1 MRRNQI
7 VLADSDKILVKEG
20 AEKFIK
26 YQIAKGNA
34 ADTIKYYE
42 THIQA
47 FLKFLSLRGIGFTNQ
62 ITDETIQD
70 YIFYIRENSPAIK
83 DISINTK
90 LRALRGMCYYLMDK
104 GYMKSFTIH
113 LLNAYKEPKDVY
125 TEEEIGRLIK
135 KPKITENNFAEYRNW
150 VIVCHLL
157 ATGNRARTVR
167 SIKIRNVD
175 LKNRVIMLDTTKNK
189 KCYEVP
195 ISKDYYPILVEY
207 LQYRGGSG
215 DDYLFCTYE
224 GTQLSPD
231 GLRTAIEGY
240 CKDRKVEKCS
250 LHLFRHLFAK
260 TWILSGGSAKK
271 LQSALGHETPVMV
284 DEYLNIWGRELEE
297 DFDINTPL
305 AKMSSNMKKDKI
317 KLTRKKS

>member
-7 VLADSDKILVKEG
+7 TLTDSKKITMGEG
-20 AEKFIK
+20 ADKFLK
-26 YQIAKGNA
+26 YQRAKGNA
-34 ADTIKYYE
+34 VDTIKYYE

-47 FLKFLSLRGIGFTNQ
+47 FLKFLSLNGIEMANQ
-62 ITDETIQD
+62 VTDDTIEE
-70 YIFYIRENSPAIK
+70 YIVFVRESSPNIK

-90 LRALRGMCYYLMDK
+90 LRALRGLCYYLMNK
-104 GYMKSFTIH
+104 GYMPSFTIH
-113 LLNAYKEPKDVY
+113 MLNAYKEPKIVY
-125 TEEEIGRLIK
+125 TEDEISRLIK

-150 VIVCHLL
+150 VIICHLL
-157 ATGNRARTVR
+157 ATGNRARTIR
-167 SIKIRNVD
+167 NIKVKNVD

-207 LQYRGGSG
+207 LDYRGGSG

-224 GTQLSPD
+224 GTKFSTG
-231 GLRTAIEGY
+231 GLRTAIESY
-240 CKDRKVEKCS
+240 CKARNVEKCS

-260 TWILSGGSAKK
+260 TWIVSGGSTKK
-271 LQSALGHETPVMV
+271 LQNALGHETPVMV

-297 DFDINTPL
+297 DFDVNTPL
-305 AKMSSNMKKDKI
+305 AKMSSNIKKDRIKI
-317 KLTRKKS
+317 SKK